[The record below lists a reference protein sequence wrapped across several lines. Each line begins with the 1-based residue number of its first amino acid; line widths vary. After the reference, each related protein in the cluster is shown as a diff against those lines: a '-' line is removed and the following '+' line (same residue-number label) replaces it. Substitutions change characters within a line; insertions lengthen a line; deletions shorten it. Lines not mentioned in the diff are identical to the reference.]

1 LVRGLCAAQAFLKAS
16 AMADKRKV
24 RLEPPPSKQPAY
36 DVGRGRPPKASQFPA
51 GRSGNPSGRPKGARN
66 KRPGPREE
74 RLKEIVLEEAYRTIR
89 VTEGERAITIPMARA
104 VIRSLAVNAARGQ
117 LRSQQ
122 LFMELLSETERLRKE
137 ESDRFLEVAIKY
149 KCDWERELE
158 RRKAFGTTG
167 PNPIPHP
174 DDVHIDL
181 DTGQVTFKGPRTK
194 EEKAEWDYWYD
205 RVEEI
210 DHEIEFMNAELKRTR
225 SKKYPA
231 WLAERILGR
240 RCFRQQIVSAFGEP
254 SERRRK

>member
-1 LVRGLCAAQAFLKAS
+1 LVRGLCAAQAFLDAS

-24 RLEPPPSKQPAY
+24 RLEPPPSEQPAY

-74 RLKEIVLEEAYRTIR
+74 RLKEIVLEEAYRTIK
-89 VTEGERAITIPMARA
+89 VTEGERQINIPMAKA
-104 VIRSLAVNAARGQ
+104 IMRSLAVNAARGQ

-122 LFMELLSETERLRKE
+122 LFMEVLSETERLRKE
-137 ESDRFLEVAIKY
+137 ESDRFLETAIQY
-149 KCDWERELE
+149 KCGWERELE
-158 RRKAFGTTG
+158 RRKAFGIIG

-181 DTGQVTFKGPRTK
+181 NSGQVTFKGPMTK
-194 EEKAEWDYWYD
+194 EEKAEWDYCYD
-205 RVEEI
+205 RVDEI
-210 DHEIEFMNAELKRTR
+210 DREIELMNAELKRPR
-225 SKKYPA
+225 SNKYRA
-231 WLAERILGR
+231 RLAERIAER
-240 RCFRQQIVSAFGEP
+240 RCFRQKIVSAFGEP